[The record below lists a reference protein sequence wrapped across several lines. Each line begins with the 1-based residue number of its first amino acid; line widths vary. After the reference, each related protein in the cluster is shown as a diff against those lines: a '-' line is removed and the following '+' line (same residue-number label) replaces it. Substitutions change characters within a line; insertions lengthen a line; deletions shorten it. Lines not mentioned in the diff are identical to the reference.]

1 MGLYKKET
9 FIKDKNGK
17 WKSVNCEIENA
28 PHDVGTWRVD
38 KSYNKRSKDDGET
51 YFKAQMTQSGMNE
64 KVSYITSYF
73 NNKTEKVVR
82 TLITTASTIPKKDS
96 EKYKNIKGY
105 KYFCK

>member
-9 FIKDKNGK
+9 FKKDKNGK
-17 WKSVNCEIENA
+17 WKSINCEIENA
-28 PHDVGTWRVD
+28 PHDVGTWLVD

-51 YFKAQMTQSGMNE
+51 YFKAQTTRTGMNK
-64 KVSYITSYF
+64 KVNYIASYF

-82 TLITTASTIPKKDS
+82 TLITTSNTLSKKDS
-96 EKYKNIKGY
+96 EKYKDIKNC